1 MYDSDITRY
10 WIALIGLALAPR
22 LEDPA
27 DRTAFLL
34 WFRYL
39 AEAQYYGEPAQRPA
53 EIQDCASLLRYAYR
67 ETFSK
72 HDAAWIER
80 NRLPGVPALPAIR
93 TMSGPLFI
101 TPEGLRHFAD
111 AKTLMRENCVRVGDR
126 MERARPGDLLFFEQV
141 DQPGNWHVMIYLG
154 PSQIEPDGDRY
165 VLYHTGPVNKRPGEI
180 RKLRV
185 SELIGHPQPRWR
197 PVPGNHAFKGVFR
210 WKILEG

>member
-1 MYDSDITRY
+1 MYDSDIAHY
-10 WIALIGLALAPR
+10 WIALFVLVMSPR

-27 DRTAFLL
+27 DRAAFLL

-39 AEAQYYGEPAQRPA
+39 AESQYYVEPERRPR

-67 ETFSK
+67 EAFLK
-72 HDAAWIER
+72 HDAAWMER
-80 NRLPGVPALPAIR
+80 NRLPGVPGLPAIH

-126 MERARPGDLLFFEQV
+126 LERARPGDLLFFEQL
-141 DQPGNWHVMIYLG
+141 DQPGNWHVMIFLG
-154 PSQIEPDGDRY
+154 PSQIEPDGERY
-165 VLYHTGPVNKRPGEI
+165 VLYHTGPISKQAGEI
-180 RKLRV
+180 RKLRL
-185 SELIGHPQPRWR
+185 SELTGHPQPRWR
-197 PVPGNHAFKGVFR
+197 PVPGNGAFKGVFR

>member
-10 WIALIGLALAPR
+10 WIALVGFALAPR

-39 AEAQYYGEPAQRPA
+39 AEAQYYGEPMQRPA

-93 TMSGPLFI
+93 TMSGPMFI

-154 PSQIEPDGDRY
+154 PSQIEPDGERY
-165 VLYHTGPVNKRPGEI
+165 VLYHTGPVNRRAGEI

-185 SELIGHPQPRWR
+185 SELMGHPQPRWR
-197 PVPGNHAFKGVFR
+197 PVPGNNAFKGVFR